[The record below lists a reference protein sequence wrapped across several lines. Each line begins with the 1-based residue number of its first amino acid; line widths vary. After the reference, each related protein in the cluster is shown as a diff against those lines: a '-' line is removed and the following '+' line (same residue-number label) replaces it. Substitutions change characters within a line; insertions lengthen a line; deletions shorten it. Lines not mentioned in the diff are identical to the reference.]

1 MDKKY
6 LLQDIADLLCTAEN
20 IKKKDA
26 EDYLKAYFEVLEAG
40 LLKDKLV
47 KINYLGSFKLIEA
60 EARTSVDVNTG
71 RSFLIKEHYKLSFLP
86 DATIKDI
93 VNKPF
98 AAFEPVETNEEIP
111 TKEAI
116 ISVQEFIVESTDI
129 HKDSEISEDQFS
141 DTSIYQSS
149 EVIIEPEA
157 IPHTI
162 EKDAIQHTIEK
173 DAIHHT
179 IEQETIQ
186 QTNYNDEPLSE
197 AVGNP
202 VKSEYNI
209 QNKEKINSL
218 SNIFQEISETGII
231 AEDLDDSPELVSKE
245 AEGDKKKADK
255 KWKYAFF
262 IFLSVVAAIAV
273 FWTVKS
279 NIDARRELEDKI
291 LVLTKFL
298 EEKNN
303 QPVFIDSLK
312 KNSEDSL
319 IVKSDTV
326 VLENPIKDEPE
337 YPIYVIIHPAENLM
351 TLAKKYYRH
360 KSFWVYIYQDNRDII
375 KNPDDI
381 TVGKSLRISK
391 PDLKK
396 MNPDDPECIKQAGVL
411 QYQILSSSKSVSQND
426 STQ

>member
-6 LLQDIADLLCTAEN
+6 LLQDLADLLCATEN

-26 EDYLKAYFEVLEAG
+26 EDYLRAYFDVLEEG
-40 LLKDKLV
+40 LLIDKLV

-71 RSFLIKEHYKLSFLP
+71 QSFLIKEHFKLSFLP

-111 TKEAI
+111 TKEEI
-116 ISVQEFIVESTDI
+116 ISVQETIKE
-129 HKDSEISEDQFS
+129 DSESYLESELSEDQFS

-149 EVIIEPEA
+149 EVIIEQEN
-157 IPHTI
+157 
-162 EKDAIQHTIEK
+162 IQQN
-173 DAIHHT
+173 

-186 QTNYNDEPLSE
+186 HTDYSDEPLAE
-197 AVGNP
+197 EVGNP

-209 QNKEKINSL
+209 QNEEKISSL
-218 SNIFQEISETGII
+218 ANIFQEFSETGVI
-231 AEDLDDSPELVSKE
+231 AEDLDDSPELVNKESKSE
-245 AEGDKKKADK
+245 KKKADK

-262 IFLSVVAAIAV
+262 IFMSLIVAFAI
-273 FWTVKS
+273 FWTIKS

-303 QPVFIDSLK
+303 QPVFTDTINKST
-312 KNSEDSL
+312 EDST
-319 IVKSDTV
+319 IIKSDSI
-326 VLENPIKDEPE
+326 VLEKPIKEETE
-337 YPIYVIIHPAENLM
+337 YPIYVVIHPAENLM
-351 TLAKKYYRH
+351 TLAKKYYGH
-360 KSFWVYIYQDNRDII
+360 KSFWVYIYQDNRDVI

-381 TVGKSLRISK
+381 TVGKSLRILK

-411 QYQILSSSKSVSQND
+411 QYQILSSRKSVPQND
-426 STQ
+426 SAQ

>member
-6 LLQDIADLLCTAEN
+6 LLQDIADLLCTSEN

-71 RSFLIKEHYKLSFLP
+71 QSFLIKEHYKLSFLP
-86 DATIKDI
+86 DTSIKDI

-98 AAFEPVETNEEIP
+98 AAFEPIETNEEIP
-111 TKEAI
+111 TKEPIVSEHKI
-116 ISVQEFIVESTDI
+116 I
-129 HKDSEISEDQFS
+129 KDSIAINKESEIIEDQFS

-149 EVIIEPEA
+149 EVIFEQEA
-157 IPHTI
+157 IPHTF
-162 EKDAIQHTIEK
+162 
-173 DAIHHT
+173 
-179 IEQETIQ
+179 EQEAIKQNIESETTQQIVEQEIIQ
-186 QTNYNDEPLSE
+186 ETDYKAEPLSE
-197 AVGNP
+197 EVGNP
-202 VKSEYNI
+202 IKSEYNI
-209 QNKEKINSL
+209 QNEEKISSL

-262 IFLSVVAAIAV
+262 IFLSLIAIIAV
-273 FWTVKS
+273 FWTIKS

-303 QPVFIDSLK
+303 QSLYTDTINKSSKDSI
-312 KNSEDSL
+312 S
-319 IVKSDTV
+319 IKSDTIV
-326 VLENPIKDEPE
+326 QEKPIKEDIE
-337 YPIYVIIHPAENLM
+337 YPIYVVIHPAENLM
-351 TLAKKYYRH
+351 TLAKKYYGH
-360 KSFWVYIYQDNRDII
+360 KSFWVYIYKDNRDVI

-391 PDLKK
+391 PDFKK

>member
-1 MDKKY
+1 MDKKF
-6 LLQDIADLLCTAEN
+6 LLQDIADLLCKSES

-26 EDYLKAYFEVLEAG
+26 EDYLRAYFEVLEDG
-40 LLKDKLV
+40 LLLDRLV

-71 RSFLIKEHYKLSFLP
+71 QSFLIKEHYKLCFIP
-86 DATIKDI
+86 DTTLKDI

-98 AAFEPVETNEEIP
+98 SAFEPVETNEKIP
-111 TKEAI
+111 TKNAI
-116 ISVQEFIVESTDI
+116 ISVQEIIEERSDR
-129 HKDSEISEDQFS
+129 HDESEISEDQFT
-141 DTSIYQSS
+141 DTDIYQSS
-149 EVIIEPEA
+149 EVIIEQEA
-157 IPHTI
+157 VQRNI
-162 EKDAIQHTIEK
+162 ELKEN
-173 DAIHHT
+173 
-179 IEQETIQ
+179 Q
-186 QTNYNDEPLSE
+186 QLDYNEVPFSE
-197 AVGNP
+197 AVGNL

-209 QNKEKINSL
+209 QNKEKISSL

-245 AEGDKKKADK
+245 AEGEKKKADK

-262 IFLSVVAAIAV
+262 IFFSLVAAIAI
-273 FWTVKS
+273 FWTIKS

-303 QPVFIDSLK
+303 QPVFTDTIK
-312 KNSEDSL
+312 KSSEDS
-319 IVKSDTV
+319 IKINSDSI
-326 VLENPIKDEPE
+326 VLEKPIKEETE
-337 YPIYVIIHPAENLM
+337 YPIFVVIHPAENLM
-351 TLAKKYYRH
+351 TLAKKYYGH
-360 KSFWVYIYQDNRDII
+360 KSFWVYIYQDNRDVI

-396 MNPDDPECIKQAGVL
+396 MNPNNPECIKQAGVL
-411 QYQILSSSKSVSQND
+411 QYQILSDSKSVSQND